1 MRTKAYQ
8 LVAWQQPAELRE
20 VDVREPGPG
29 EVLLKVGGAGACH
42 SDLTLMGIPPGFMPY
57 TLPFTLGHEAAGWVE
72 ALGPGVTGFERG
84 EPVLVYGPWGCG
96 RCKPCRQGSENHCE
110 RVSELR
116 SHGGGLGR
124 DGSMA
129 HYLLVPSSR
138 LLVPLG
144 SLDPRDWAPLV
155 DAALTPYHAIKRALP
170 QLVPGSTAVVIG
182 VGGLGQMAVQLLR
195 AVSPARVIAVDT
207 SAEKLARAKDLGA
220 DATVRSD
227 DRPVE
232 QIRELTRGL
241 GAELVLD
248 IVGVDST
255 LQLAAGVARTRGQ
268 LAVIG
273 LGGGVLPFN
282 FFSIPQECQVVA
294 PYWGTLPELM
304 EVLELAHAG
313 RIRMTVERFP
323 LEQAAE
329 AYKRMREGTLKGRA
343 IITPHG

>member
-1 MRTKAYQ
+1 MKTKAYQ
-8 LVAWQQPAELRE
+8 LVEWQQPPELRE
-20 VDVREPGPG
+20 VEVREPGPG

-42 SDLTLMGIPPGFMPY
+42 TDLTLMGLPPGFMPY

-72 ALGPGVTGFERG
+72 AVGAGVTGLERG

-110 RVSELR
+110 RVPELR

-129 HYLLVPSSR
+129 HYLLVPSPR

-170 QLVPGSTAVVIG
+170 LLVPGSTAVVIG

-195 AVSPARVIAVDT
+195 ALSPARVIAVDT
-207 SAEKLARAKDLGA
+207 STDKLARAKELGA
-220 DATVRSD
+220 DEPVRMD
-227 DRPVE
+227 DRAVE
-232 QIRELTRGL
+232 HIRELTHGL

-248 IVGVDST
+248 IVGIDST
-255 LQLAAGVARTRGQ
+255 LKLAAGVAKARGQ
-268 LAVIG
+268 LTLIG
-273 LGGGVLPFN
+273 IGGGVLPFH
-282 FFSIPQECQVVA
+282 FFGVPTECQVVA
-294 PYWGTLPELM
+294 PYWGTIPEMM
-304 EVLELAHAG
+304 EVLELAQAG
-313 RIRMTVERFP
+313 RLRMTVERFS
-323 LEQAAE
+323 LEQVAE
-329 AYKRMREGTLKGRA
+329 AYQRMREGTLKGRA